1 MASGRLFGIG
11 SGTRRRGK
19 APRVP
24 LIMQMESA
32 ECGAACL
39 SMVCAAYGKWIP
51 LEQVRADCGVGRDGA
66 KASAIARAAQR
77 YGFSVKAYRFEPDR
91 LREAASFPC
100 IIHWNMFHFV
110 VLRGFRGNKA
120 LISDPAAGEYQM
132 DMEAFGKS
140 FTGICLC
147 LHPGDDFV
155 PSGNPPSLLS
165 FVRENLANAGGALGF
180 VAFTT
185 LLAAVVDL
193 MNPILSQV
201 FVTRLLEQQNENWLL
216 PFMLVLAG
224 VCAVQVI
231 SSALGACY
239 LAKLQGKLDAAASSC
254 FFWHLIRLPIDFFWQ
269 RSPGDLS
276 GRLSS
281 FALVSQRLVDLIAPL
296 CVNVLMVAV
305 YAAIMVCYSPLL
317 ALVGL
322 ASVAVDVVAVRAVA
336 RKRTDMSRVR
346 ARDEANLSAATLAG
360 IQMIE
365 TIKASGAEN
374 GFFRTWADY
383 QAQANAQ
390 RMRAA
395 DYSARFGM
403 VPALA
408 SGSANALVLVIGVW
422 LIMQG
427 ELTVGMMLA
436 FQGYLSQFA
445 QPVQRFSES
454 LQEFNEMRVE
464 LERGDDVLKA
474 KTDPLAGG
482 AMDSSA
488 DVSTAT
494 QPRGSLT
501 LEGVAFGYAR
511 MQGALI
517 CGLDMDVR
525 PGFSVAIVGPSG
537 SGKSTIGMLCAGL
550 VQPWKGR
557 VLLDGRDMLSY
568 SRETLSNTVA
578 FVMQDAELF
587 EGTVFDNITVWDDS
601 ISPADVERACKDACI
616 HDDICAH
623 EAGYGR
629 VLSEGGKDLSGGQ
642 RQRIQIA
649 RALARNPKV
658 IIMDEA
664 TSALDALTEERIM
677 RAIKARGASLVI
689 IAHRL
694 STVRDCDCI
703 IVLNDG
709 SVAESG
715 THEELL
721 AVGGIYSDLMRRV

>member
-1 MASGRLFGIG
+1 MGADRRFEANGVGRG
-11 SGTRRRGK
+11 RGK
-19 APRVP
+19 ASRVP
-24 LIMQMESA
+24 LVMQMESA

-39 SMVCAAYGKWIP
+39 AMVCAAYGKWLP

-66 KASAIARAAQR
+66 KASSIARAAQG

-110 VLRGFRGNKA
+110 VLRGFKGDKA

-132 DMEAFGKS
+132 DMESFGKS

-147 LHPGDDFV
+147 LEPGDGFV
-155 PSGNPPSLLS
+155 PTGRPPSLFS
-165 FVRENLANAGGALGF
+165 FVRENLVNAGSALGF

-185 LLAAVVDL
+185 MLAAVVDL

-201 FVTRLLEQQNENWLL
+201 FVTRLLEQQNENWLI

-239 LAKLQGKLDAAASSC
+239 LIKLQGKLDAAASSR
-254 FFWHLIRLPIDFFWQ
+254 FFWHMIRLPIDFFWQ

-281 FALVSQRLVDLIAPL
+281 FSLVSQRLVDLLAPL

-305 YAAIMVCYSPLL
+305 YIVIMVCYSPLL

-322 ASVAVDVVAVRAVA
+322 ASTAVNVAAVRMVA

-365 TIKASGAEN
+365 TIKACGAEN
-374 GFFRTWADY
+374 GFFRTWANY

-390 RMRAA
+390 RTRAA

-408 SGSANALVLVIGVW
+408 SGAANSLVLVIGIW

-427 ELTVGMMLA
+427 ELTVGMLLA

-445 QPVQRFSES
+445 QPAQRFSES
-454 LQEFNEMRVE
+454 LQDFNEMKVE
-464 LERGDDVLKA
+464 MERGDDVLKA
-474 KTDPLAGG
+474 QIDPLAGG
-482 AMDSSA
+482 MHDSSA
-488 DVSTAT
+488 GEGRTPQLT
-494 QPRGSLT
+494 GRLT
-501 LEGVAFGYAR
+501 LEEVRFGYAR
-511 MQGALI
+511 TQEALMS
-517 CGLDMDVR
+517 GLSIDVR
-525 PGFSVAIVGPSG
+525 PASSAAIVGPSG
-537 SGKSTIGMLCAGL
+537 SGKSTIGMLLAGL
-550 VQPWKGR
+550 IRPWEGR
-557 VLLDGRDMLSY
+557 VLLDGEDILSY
-568 SRETLSNTVA
+568 SRAILSKAVA
-578 FVMQDAELF
+578 FVMQDTELF
-587 EGTVFDNITVWDDS
+587 EDTVLNNITMWDGS
-601 ISPADVERACKDACI
+601 ISFDDVERACRDACI
-616 HDDICAH
+616 HDEICAH
-623 EAGYGR
+623 EDGYGR
-629 VLSEGGKDLSGGQ
+629 VLAEGGKDLSGGQ

-649 RALARNPKV
+649 RALARNPKAL
-658 IIMDEA
+658 IMDEA
-664 TSALDALTEERIM
+664 TSALDALTEERLM
-677 RAIKARGASLVI
+677 KAVKARGISLVI

-703 IVLNDG
+703 YVLDKG
-709 SVAESG
+709 SIAESG

-721 AVGGIYSDLMRRV
+721 AAGGVYSDLMRRV

>member
-1 MASGRLFGIG
+1 MATDCRFKAGGVGRKC
-11 SGTRRRGK
+11 GK
-19 APRVP
+19 ALRIP
-24 LIMQMESA
+24 LVMQMESS

-39 SMVCAAYGKWIP
+39 AMICAAYGKWLP

-66 KASAIARAAQR
+66 KASSIARAAQR
-77 YGFSVKAYRFEPDR
+77 YGFTVKAYRFEPDR

-110 VLRGFRGNKA
+110 VLRGFKGDKA
-120 LISDPAAGEYQM
+120 LISDPAAGEYRM
-132 DMEAFGKS
+132 DMESFGKS

-155 PSGNPPSLLS
+155 PSGRPPSLLS
-165 FVRENLANAGGALGF
+165 FVKENLVNAGGALGF

-231 SSALGACY
+231 SSALGVCY
-239 LAKLQGKLDAAASSC
+239 LAKLQGKLDAAASSR
-254 FFWHLIRLPIDFFWQ
+254 FFWHMIRLPIDFFWQ

-281 FALVSQRLVDLIAPL
+281 FALVSQRLVDLLAPL

-305 YAAIMVCYSPLL
+305 YIAIMVCYSPLL
-317 ALVGL
+317 AFVGL
-322 ASVAVDVVAVRAVA
+322 VSTAVNVAAVRMVA
-336 RKRTDMSRVR
+336 CKRTDMSRVR

-374 GFFRTWADY
+374 GFFRTWANY

-390 RMRAA
+390 RTRVA
-395 DYSARFGM
+395 DYSARFDM
-403 VPALA
+403 VPALT
-408 SGSANALVLVIGVW
+408 SGLANSLVLVLGVW
-422 LIMQG
+422 SIMQG
-427 ELTVGMMLA
+427 ELTVGMLLA

-454 LQEFNEMRVE
+454 LQAFNEMRVE
-464 LERGDDVLKA
+464 MERGDDVLKA
-474 KTDPLAGG
+474 QTDPLAGG
-482 AMDSSA
+482 VRESSA
-488 DVSTAT
+488 DGGCKS
-494 QPRGSLT
+494 QQRGRLA
-501 LEGVAFGYAR
+501 LDGVRFGYAR
-511 MQGALI
+511 TEEASI
-517 CGLDMDVR
+517 RSLDMEIQ
-525 PGFSVAIVGPSG
+525 PGSSVAIVGPSG
-537 SGKSTIGMLCAGL
+537 GGKSTIGMLIAGL
-550 VQPWKGR
+550 IRPWEGR
-557 VLLDGRDMLSY
+557 VLVDGRDVLSY
-568 SRETLSNTVA
+568 SRETLSKTVA
-578 FVMQDAELF
+578 FVMQDTELF
-587 EGTVFDNITVWDDS
+587 EGTVLNNITLRDGS
-601 ISPADVERACKDACI
+601 IPLDDVERACRDACI
-616 HDDICAH
+616 HDEICAH
-623 EAGYGR
+623 RDGYDR
-629 VLSEGGKDLSGGQ
+629 MLAEGGKDLSGGQ

-649 RALARNPKV
+649 RALVRNPKV
-658 IIMDEA
+658 LIMDEA
-664 TSALDALTEERIM
+664 TSALDALTEERLM
-677 RAIKARGASLVI
+677 KAVKARGTTLVI

-703 IVLNDG
+703 YVLNNG
-709 SVAESG
+709 SIAESG

-721 AVGGIYSDLMRRV
+721 AAGGMYFDLMRRV